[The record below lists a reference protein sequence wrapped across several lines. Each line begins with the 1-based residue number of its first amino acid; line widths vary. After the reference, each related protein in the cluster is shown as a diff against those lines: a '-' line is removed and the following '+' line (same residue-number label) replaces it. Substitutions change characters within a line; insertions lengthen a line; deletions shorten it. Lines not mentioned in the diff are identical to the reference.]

1 METGVFGDRN
11 KVIQDLFSG
20 LYSVNPKAKMVL
32 ELLGFRSAAALPGH
46 LHAAL
51 LQLLLMGSGGPF
63 CRRPLDPL
71 ATPGTAGHPLPL
83 RSEGCVIH
91 CLFADWLTKTSKWLK
106 VPRYRYVMLLS
117 VEPKPEM
124 EDGQQLVTSNN
135 SNSQP
140 ERVVEETP
148 QGRMVETEVSV
159 LRRKHVQKPP
169 PHLLLVTFKA
179 PEELLACD
187 GHESVDSYI
196 MQRAEPS
203 EVFSIDSTHRA
214 LCHRVPSGKDTQ
226 LVLIVEGLGGRL
238 LVLGEISRSA
248 ASPSATGVQAS
259 RSSPLE
265 QLAYLINETAP
276 LCAAPP
282 STRWRRFLQLFAA
295 TATAVDLGE
304 SAAIQSFGHNVLR
317 QHGKAEEAVTRESES
332 TAGCCQVNRSDPAE
346 ACGPVVCGEQQTISL
361 AALLFR
367 LSIAACFVICRPLTL
382 IMRHRYFRFAVSRR
396 SCAVRETTATSTIP
410 GCGCNNCGSDANSHD
425 SLSCTRKGHL
435 CGCMH
440 SAHGARIISGHRTI
454 RRCVARPQRTL
465 RQLIDD
471 QQRSLAALA
480 VRECR
485 RKAAL
490 LQHEYQMSRQQAS
503 RALMDEQGQL
513 FPQARR
519 WLESTDGKLLMLCL
533 AGRSWRPPTGPR
545 S

>member
-1 METGVFGDRN
+1 M
-11 KVIQDLFSG
+11 FS
-20 LYSVNPKAKMVL
+20 LHSFESFPHVLRYQVL

-203 EVFSIDSTHRA
+203 EVFSIDSTHVG
-214 LCHRVPSGKDTQ
+214 CVP
-226 LVLIVEGLGGRL
+226 LRL
-238 LVLGEISRSA
+238 KS
-248 ASPSATGVQAS
+248 
-259 RSSPLE
+259 
-265 QLAYLINETAP
+265 Y
-276 LCAAPP
+276 
-282 STRWRRFLQLFAA
+282 W
-295 TATAVDLGE
+295 
-304 SAAIQSFGHNVLR
+304 
-317 QHGKAEEAVTRESES
+317 
-332 TAGCCQVNRSDPAE
+332 
-346 ACGPVVCGEQQTISL
+346 
-361 AALLFR
+361 
-367 LSIAACFVICRPLTL
+367 
-382 IMRHRYFRFAVSRR
+382 
-396 SCAVRETTATSTIP
+396 
-410 GCGCNNCGSDANSHD
+410 
-425 SLSCTRKGHL
+425 
-435 CGCMH
+435 
-440 SAHGARIISGHRTI
+440 
-454 RRCVARPQRTL
+454 
-465 RQLIDD
+465 
-471 QQRSLAALA
+471 
-480 VRECR
+480 
-485 RKAAL
+485 
-490 LQHEYQMSRQQAS
+490 
-503 RALMDEQGQL
+503 GQL
-513 FPQARR
+513 
-519 WLESTDGKLLMLCL
+519 T
-533 AGRSWRPPTGPR
+533 
-545 S
+545 